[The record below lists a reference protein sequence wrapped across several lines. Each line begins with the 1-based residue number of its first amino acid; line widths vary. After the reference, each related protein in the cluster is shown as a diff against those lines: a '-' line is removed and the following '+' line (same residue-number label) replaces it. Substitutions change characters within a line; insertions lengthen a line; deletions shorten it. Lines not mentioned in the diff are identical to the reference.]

1 MSEADVI
8 LFGAVVIADS
18 EKKTGEAGAAGND
31 GKENAEVVEDS
42 EAKDGGDIAEERREG
57 GEDEGPL
64 LAAPA
69 RREDGSYL
77 TVGAKDKY
85 YTPVNVDRRK
95 SGARKRSYHGVY
107 SRETASPTLRNVFK
121 GSDELQSLA
130 RGTGLSEQ
138 DESNYSLEE
147 NKVFA
152 VNHDVVTLIEELESK
167 NNETKT

>member
-1 MSEADVI
+1 
-8 LFGAVVIADS
+8 L
-18 EKKTGEAGAAGND
+18 
-31 GKENAEVVEDS
+31 VE
-42 EAKDGGDIAEERREG
+42 
-57 GEDEGPL
+57 EGPL

-77 TVGAKDKY
+77 TPRAKGKY

-95 SGARKRSYHGVY
+95 SGARKRSYHGVWA
-107 SRETASPTLRNVFK
+107 REIASPTIRNVFK
-121 GSDELQSLA
+121 GRDELQSLV

-152 VNHDVVTLIEELESK
+152 VNNDVKILIEELESK
-167 NNETKT
+167 SNETKT

>member
-1 MSEADVI
+1 M
-8 LFGAVVIADS
+8 
-18 EKKTGEAGAAGND
+18 
-31 GKENAEVVEDS
+31 
-42 EAKDGGDIAEERREG
+42 GGDMGGGGGMDLGGEEDDEGEEG

-77 TVGAKDKY
+77 TPRAKGKD

-95 SGARKRSYHGVY
+95 SGARKRSYHGVWA
-107 SRETASPTLRNVFK
+107 REMASPTMRNIFK
-121 GSDELQSLA
+121 GNDELQSLA
-130 RGTGLSEQ
+130 RGTGLSER
-138 DESNYSLEE
+138 DESNYSIEE

-152 VNHDVVTLIEELESK
+152 NQRGVVTLIEELESK